1 MMVDIGL
8 QSDISNSFIINW
20 GNIST
25 TTIIFPLSFTN
36 TQYKVT
42 RAWYMNTQAGN
53 IYYNAFGVT
62 SKSKTSCETR
72 YDSRYTNQEYIAV
85 GY

>member
-1 MMVDIGL
+1 
-8 QSDISNSFIINW
+8 
-20 GNIST
+20 
-25 TTIIFPLSFTN
+25 
-36 TQYKVT
+36 
-42 RAWYMNTQAGN
+42 MNTSSGG